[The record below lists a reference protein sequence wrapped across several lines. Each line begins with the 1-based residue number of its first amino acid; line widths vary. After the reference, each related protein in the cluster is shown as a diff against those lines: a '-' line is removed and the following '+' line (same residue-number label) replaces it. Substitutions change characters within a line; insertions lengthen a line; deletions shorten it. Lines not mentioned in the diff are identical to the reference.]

1 MMYYWASNCNYYSLL
16 QSALLPIITCYYY
29 SHYYLWLLVP
39 VITLSLQFSLLPI
52 ITIYIITH
60 YYSLLHSIITH
71 YYSLLQMWILC
82 NNGTIITYYYFACFH
97 YYFIITHYYC
107 YYLLLHIMDWR
118 TCRCLQ
124 VQVRH
129 CIPALRQRP
138 QTPAFSNRNARRCTS
153 TVWAIIMLSD
163 ILFLMDI
170 IQHSTTTWSKSKSRK
185 FTLKSQ

>member
-1 MMYYWASNCNYYSLL
+1 MVFYNIVHIVQSLYNIVHIVQSFEKVLINWLKPFKTYKKYCKIIELIFIKDCTIAAAGPPISYLDPAVL
-16 QSALLPIITCYYY
+16 QHLPFATDKPVVGVPISREFIQKYILGVNSAC
-29 SHYYLWLLVP
+29 HGAAAGVP
-39 VITLSLQFSLLPI
+39 
-52 ITIYIITH
+52 
-60 YYSLLHSIITH
+60 
-71 YYSLLQMWILC
+71 
-82 NNGTIITYYYFACFH
+82 
-97 YYFIITHYYC
+97 
-107 YYLLLHIMDWR
+107 
-118 TCRCLQ
+118 LQ